1 MESITKTERSP
12 EAKLLKTERS
22 DRRTQKIKEN
32 IEMFQ
37 KNSYVYGN
45 NLILTILLK
54 HFNIRNTL
62 KDSYLKFC
70 ESEKKTPLKDFV
82 EYILSKVPNKTY
94 KITHYNVDYKFY
106 IYDNNV
112 FFNKENE
119 KKFGTFLGE
128 F

>member
-1 MESITKTERSP
+1 MESITKTFRSP
-12 EAKLLKTERS
+12 EANLLKTLRS
-22 DRRTQKIKEN
+22 DRRTRKIKEN

-54 HFNIRNTL
+54 HFNIRNSM

-70 ESEKKTPLKDFV
+70 ECEKKTPLEDFV